1 MDDEHK
7 DDEKKEL
14 SEEEL
19 TVIEDNQETRPG
31 AILTYDLADQMK
43 RSYID
48 YAMSVIVSRALPD
61 ARDGLKPVH
70 RRILYSMWDM
80 GIRFNTANKKCARIV
95 GDVLG
100 KYHPHGDASVYD
112 ALVRLAQ
119 DFSLRYPVV
128 FPQGNFGSVDGD
140 PPAAMRYTEAK
151 MAKIGEEMLADIS
164 KDTVDFMS
172 NYDESLTEPVV
183 LPAAFPFLICNGS
196 NGIAVG
202 MATNMAPHNLSEV
215 VKAIEALIDKGD
227 MTTEE
232 LMEIIKGPDFPTGGT
247 IHGKRGIYEAYS
259 TGKGR
264 VTIRSKYEIVDADKH
279 SKDDMNKTHTALYF
293 TELPY
298 QINKAELVKK
308 IDDYRKD
315 GVIPGI
321 HSVKDLS
328 GRDGL
333 RVAIYLKEDAV
344 PNVVLNMLWQKTA
357 LQSNFSIYNLAL
369 YKGAPKLLTLLDM
382 LKIYID
388 HREEVIERR
397 TRFDLKKA
405 KEREHILLGLKI
417 GLDNI
422 DEVIRI
428 IKESEDNTIASDR
441 LQEAFGL
448 TKIQADAIIDMKLG
462 RLSHLETEKILDE
475 LAEIEKRI
483 NEYNY
488 ILSDRLHVLEV
499 VKKEIHEIGEKYGDE
514 RKTIIVDQELNDASP
529 EDFIKKEEVV
539 LTISKKG
546 FAKRLPS
553 SEYKLVGRGGKG
565 VVGAKLADG
574 DYTEH
579 LFSCSSH
586 DYLTFITNKGKAYY
600 IKAFEIPESG
610 KTTKGVILKN
620 FLQLENDE
628 TVTSIIAFSPD
639 ELNDENYLFM
649 VTKKG
654 VTKRVNLTLFKNAK
668 KKGVKAILLDEG
680 DELIQTLLLKEHDE
694 VLFVTKNGKGLRV
707 TTDKIR
713 SMGRTAHGV
722 KAMKLLLDDEIV
734 AAVKVDND
742 KDILLLTERGKGKR
756 TKYEYFNTH
765 GRGTCG
771 QIIYKLNDK
780 DHLVGAISVNDG
792 QDLILITKLG
802 QVLRVYTSTI
812 TCQGRNATGIMVA
825 RFKKQNDIINAM
837 SVAAH
842 EEELSEEDE
851 DNLDNTEEAIKAGG
865 EESEEGNVGS
875 TQKEE

>member
-7 DDEKKEL
+7 DDEKKEEL
-14 SEEEL
+14 TEEEL
-19 TVIEDNQETRPG
+19 TVKEDTQETRPG

-128 FPQGNFGSVDGD
+128 YPQGNFGSVDGD

-151 MAKIGEEMLADIS
+151 MAKIGEEMLSDIG
-164 KDTVDFMS
+164 KDTVDFTS

-202 MATNMAPHNLSEV
+202 MATNMAPHNLKEV
-215 VKAIEALIDKGD
+215 VNAIEAMIDNPNI
-227 MTTEE
+227 TTEE
-232 LMEIIKGPDFPTGGT
+232 LMNIVKGPDFPTGGT
-247 IHGKRGIYEAYS
+247 IHGRKGIYDAYS

-315 GVIPGI
+315 GIIPGI

-369 YKGAPKLLTLLDM
+369 YKGAPKLLTLFDM
-382 LKIYID
+382 LQIYID

-422 DEVIRI
+422 DEVIKI
-428 IKESEDNTIASDR
+428 IKESEDNNIASDR
-441 LQEAFGL
+441 LQETFGL

-462 RLSHLETEKILDE
+462 RLSHLETEKILEE
-475 LAEIEKRI
+475 LSEIEKRI
-483 NEYNY
+483 SEYNY
-488 ILSDRLHVLEV
+488 ILSDRSHVLEV
-499 VKKEIHEIGEKYGDE
+499 VKNEIHDIGVKYGDD
-514 RKTIIVDQELNDASP
+514 RKTVIVEQELNDASP
-529 EDFIKKEEVV
+529 EDFIKKEDIV

-546 FAKRLPS
+546 FAKRLPTT
-553 SEYKLVGRGGKG
+553 EYKVVGRGGKG
-565 VVGAKLADG
+565 VLGAKLADG

-579 LFSCSSH
+579 LFICSSH

-628 TVTSIIAFSPD
+628 TVTSVISFSSD
-639 ELNDENYLFM
+639 SLNEENYLFM

-654 VTKRVNLTLFKNAK
+654 VTKRVPLTLFKNAK
-668 KKGVKAILLDEG
+668 KKGVKAIVLDEG

-694 VLFVTKNGKGLRV
+694 VLFVSRDGKGLRV

-713 SMGRTAHGV
+713 SMGRATHGV
-722 KAMKLLLDDEIV
+722 RAMKLLNGDEIV
-734 AAVKVDND
+734 SAVKVDNE
-742 KDILLLTERGKGKR
+742 KDILLLTEKGKGKR
-756 TKYEYFNTH
+756 TKFEYFNQH
-765 GRGTCG
+765 GRGTGG
-771 QIIYKLNDK
+771 QKIYKLNEG
-780 DHLVGAISVNDG
+780 DHIVGALSVDDG
-792 QDLILITKLG
+792 EDLILITKLG
-802 QVLRVYTSTI
+802 QVLRIYASTI
-812 TCQGRNATGIMVA
+812 SCQGRVSTGVNIA
-825 RFKKQNDIINAM
+825 KFKKQNDIINAM
-837 SVAAH
+837 SVAKH
-842 EEELSEEDE
+842 EEYNEGTDEEEIENDNNTSTVNESIEEKESGDE
-851 DNLDNTEEAIKAGG
+851 E
-865 EESEEGNVGS
+865 
-875 TQKEE
+875 